1 MELIIHTDGGSR
13 GNPGEGAVGVVIE
26 QIVNSPAKQDL
37 ASRDK
42 PHIVTQFGKRIGV
55 VTNNEAEY
63 QAVIHAL
70 REIVLRITNYEL
82 AITKLSFFLD
92 SLLVVSQLN
101 GLWKIKQPHIRQLH
115 IQVRSLEKEIGIP
128 VTHSHV
134 PREQNAEADLLVN
147 QALDSG

>member
-26 QIVNSPAKQDL
+26 QIVNGKRSM
-37 ASRDK
+37 
-42 PHIVTQFGKRIGV
+42 VTQWGKRIGV

-63 QAVIHAL
+63 EAVIHAL

-101 GLWKIKQPHIRQLH
+101 GLWKIKKPHIRELLLH
-115 IQVRSLEKEIGIP
+115 VRSLEQEIGIP
-128 VTHSHV
+128 TTYSHI
-134 PREQNAEADLLVN
+134 PREKNTEADLLVN
-147 QALDSG
+147 QALNSG

>member
-1 MELIIHTDGGSR
+1 MEYSIHTDGGSR

-26 QIVNSPAKQDL
+26 QIVNGKRSM
-37 ASRDK
+37 
-42 PHIVTQFGKRIGV
+42 VTQWGKRIGV

-63 QAVIHAL
+63 EAVIHAL

-101 GLWKIKQPHIRQLH
+101 GLWKIKKPHIRELLLH
-115 IQVRSLEKEIGIP
+115 VRSLEQEIGIP
-128 VTHSHV
+128 TTYSHI
-134 PREQNAEADLLVN
+134 PREKNTEADLLVN
-147 QALDSG
+147 QALNSG

>member
-1 MELIIHTDGGSR
+1 MEYSIHTDGGSR

-26 QIVNSPAKQDL
+26 QIVNGKRSM
-37 ASRDK
+37 
-42 PHIVTQFGKRIGV
+42 VTQWGKRIGV

-63 QAVIHAL
+63 EAVIHAL

-101 GLWKIKQPHIRQLH
+101 GLWKIKQPHIRQLLL
-115 IQVRSLEKEIGIP
+115 QVRSHEQEIGIP
-128 VTHSHV
+128 VTYSHV